1 MAMHGHARPIAY
13 MGIVPHRFAAVAA
26 VAKHKNN
33 APEGI
38 RMFRDFTPTTMR
50 KSINRMQCVQ
60 AQSSMKRSLSA
71 RSAQEAKGSNREKCR
86 RQQDHRAA
94 NNAVPQPSNDNLPA
108 WGGRSYI
115 TLSPGSFFLRVLLFR
130 LPPIYVGFS

>member
-38 RMFRDFTPTTMR
+38 RMFRDFTPTTMW
-50 KSINRMQCVQ
+50 KSQ
-60 AQSSMKRSLSA
+60 
-71 RSAQEAKGSNREKCR
+71 GSFGTANVVTE
-86 RQQDHRAA
+86 HRARQ
-94 NNAVPQPSNDNLPA
+94 N
-108 WGGRSYI
+108 
-115 TLSPGSFFLRVLLFR
+115 
-130 LPPIYVGFS
+130 